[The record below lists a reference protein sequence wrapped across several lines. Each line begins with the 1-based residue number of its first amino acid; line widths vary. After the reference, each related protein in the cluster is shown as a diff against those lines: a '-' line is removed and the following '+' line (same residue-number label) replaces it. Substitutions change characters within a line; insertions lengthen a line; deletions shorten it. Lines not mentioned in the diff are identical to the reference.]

1 MDPTLENNCK
11 VKEEKGPM
19 ESEVEVTR
27 DQETEESVEGSDEEP
42 GESSGENTSGDISGV
57 ESGDDTGDASGDET
71 GEASDDET
79 QKPNGDISAEESDDG
94 LDEGP
99 GEENDNTSGDVSADE
114 DREDLET
121 PSGQSHPEP
130 DMSIVNNNSGMEEV
144 DVSDGQKPGQNS
156 DRLSEEITSQQSMEE
171 SVEINRQS
179 PASLNQQD
187 DIRDSR
193 DSSNNSDN
201 SDNNY
206 IEKPDVEID
215 GTTNP
220 SDQVSREDQ
229 DIIDVL
235 IPFDYQ
241 KYTDTHPTLVSHLK
255 DRNLINEIARNI
267 FGNTSLSNWLES
279 CYQQKR
285 KLAAAELLLEKIT
298 TGVENIVINAENQ
311 IKIPSIAGLVRSE
324 GNYQFIILLRHTP
337 HNISFYPLEDWIKK
351 GGHLDLEPYEKAT
364 FFFFR
369 LTEYEKEQIGLM
381 INEPW
386 MEKLLQDS

>member
-11 VKEEKGPM
+11 LTEEEGPIK
-19 ESEVEVTR
+19 SEVEVTG
-27 DQETEESVEGSDEEP
+27 DQETEESVESSDEET
-42 GESSGENTSGDISGV
+42 GESSGENTSGDISGE
-57 ESGDDTGDASGDET
+57 ESGDETGEASGNESDEASGDET

-79 QKPNGDISAEESDDG
+79 QKPNEDISAEESDDES
-94 LDEGP
+94 DEGP
-99 GEENDNTSGDVSADE
+99 GEENDNTIEDVSADE
-114 DREDLET
+114 DGEDSET
-121 PSGQSHPEP
+121 PSAQSHPEP
-130 DMSIVNNNSGMEEV
+130 DMSVVNNNSGMEEV
-144 DVSDGQKPGQNS
+144 DVSDGQKPGQKS

-171 SVEINRQS
+171 SVMINRQS
-179 PASLNQQD
+179 PPSLNQQD

-193 DSSNNSDN
+193 DSSDS
-201 SDNNY
+201 
-206 IEKPDVEID
+206 EKPDVEIVE
-215 GTTNP
+215 TTNP
-220 SDQVSREDQ
+220 SDQLSREDQ

-241 KYTDTHPTLVSHLK
+241 KYTDTHPTLVSYLK

-267 FGNTSLSNWLES
+267 FGNTSLSNWLEA

-324 GNYQFIILLRHTP
+324 GNYQFIILLGHNP